1 MPAGREPRAAPREG
15 GSASPLRGTGELLR
29 EVVAFAPRRAGLAVC
44 LLLVAA
50 VTEAFGIVMLI
61 PLLYAIGVGSELG
74 AGDGIGSRIAEA
86 VGAIGVEL
94 GLGNVLLLF
103 LAGVVVRAA
112 VSWWREQVLTE
123 VQHGFVDALR
133 TRVYAAMGR
142 ASWEVLLRKRQSDI
156 QHTVNADV
164 NRTGSAMMMF
174 LRLPITGLL
183 ALVQVAIAIAIAPT
197 ISAVALAVGTAALV
211 ASRVLVRRSREIG
224 EQMTEFNRRLFG
236 STSDFLAGMRLAKA
250 YGVEQRYVDQFVDT
264 TAAMRGRQLAFTR
277 VNSLA
282 GAAMNVGGAC
292 TVVLLI
298 WLGARAELSVAELAI
313 TVVVFAR
320 VLPMLLGFLG
330 SAQQLANTLPA
341 YQNVMA
347 MQREFV
353 AAAERVPSGPEPTP
367 VALAEALTLHD
378 VSFAYQ
384 VGTPVL
390 RHVDLAIPAGTMT
403 AIGGPSGAG
412 KSTLAELLLGLLRP
426 ASGIEGGAAGRILV
440 DGRPLAGELAHRWRR
455 SVAYVPQEPYLFHDT
470 IRGNLLWARPGAS
483 EAEIQDAL
491 RAAAA
496 EEFVAALP
504 DGVDT
509 VVGDRGGRLSGGE
522 RQRVALARALLRQPT
537 LLLLDEATGALDVET
552 EQRVAAALRQLR
564 GRTTVVAIAHQA
576 AVLAAADQVLLVKAG
591 CVAALGRWTELAPA
605 WDVAGW
611 DAAAPAVVGSGKGG
625 ESRVAEAQGG

>member
-1 MPAGREPRAAPREG
+1 MPAARSSE
-15 GSASPLRGTGELLR
+15 SPLRGTSELLR

-50 VTEAFGIVMLI
+50 VTEAFGLVMLI
-61 PLLYAIGVGSELG
+61 PLLYAIGIGGELG
-74 AGDGIGSRIAEA
+74 EGDGIGARLADA
-86 VGAIGVEL
+86 AGTIGVEL

-103 LAGVVVRAA
+103 LAGVVLRAT

-123 VQHGFVDALR
+123 VRHGFVDALR
-133 TRVYAAMGR
+133 TRLYAAMGR
-142 ASWEVLLRKRQSDI
+142 ASWEVLLRKRPSDI

-183 ALVQVAIAIAIAPT
+183 ALVQVAIAIAIAPL
-197 ISAVALAVGTAALV
+197 ISAIALAVGTVALV

-250 YGVEQRYVDQFVDT
+250 YGVERRYVDRFVET

-277 VNSLA
+277 VNSLG

-298 WLGARAELSVAELAI
+298 WLGVRAELGVAELAI

-320 VLPMLLGFLG
+320 LLPMLLGFLG

-341 YQNVMA
+341 YQNVKA
-347 MQREFV
+347 MQREFA
-353 AAAERVPSGPEPTP
+353 AAAEGVPSGPEPTP
-367 VALAEALTLHD
+367 VVLERALTLHD

-390 RHVDLAIPAGTMT
+390 QHVDLAVAAGTMT

-412 KSTLAELLLGLLRP
+412 KSTLAELLLGLLQPVPGR
-426 ASGIEGGAAGRILV
+426 EGNGAGRILV
-440 DGRPLAGELAHRWRR
+440 DGQPLVGELAHRWRR
-455 SVAYVPQEPYLFHDT
+455 SVAYVPQDPYLFYDT
-470 IRGNLLWARPGAS
+470 IRGNLLWALPGAS
-483 EAEIQDAL
+483 DAQIQDAL

-496 EEFVAALP
+496 DEFVAALP
-504 DGVDT
+504 EGVDT
-509 VVGDRGGRLSGGE
+509 MVGDRGSRLSGGE
-522 RQRVALARALLRQPT
+522 RQRIALARALLRQPT

-552 EQRVAAALRQLR
+552 EQRVAAALLRLR
-564 GRTTVVAIAHQA
+564 GRTTVVAIAHQP
-576 AVLAAADQVLLVKAG
+576 AVLAAADQVLVVRAG
-591 CVAALGRWTELAPA
+591 RVAALGRWTELAPA

-611 DAAAPAVVGSGKGG
+611 DAARPAAVGSGEGG
-625 ESRVAEAQGG
+625 

>member
-1 MPAGREPRAAPREG
+1 MFG
-15 GSASPLRGTGELLR
+15 SPLRGTGELLR

-50 VTEAFGIVMLI
+50 VTEAFGLVMLI
-61 PLLYAIGVGSELG
+61 PLLYAIGVGGELG
-74 AGDGIGSRIAEA
+74 EGDGIGSRIADA

-103 LAGVVVRAA
+103 LVGVVVRAA

-174 LRLPITGLL
+174 LRLPVTGLL

-197 ISAVALAVGTAALV
+197 ISAVALAVGAVALV

-250 YGVEQRYVDQFVDT
+250 YGVEQRYVDRFVET

-277 VNSLA
+277 VNSLG
-282 GAAMNVGGAC
+282 GATMNVGGAC
-292 TVVLLI
+292 TVVLLV
-298 WLGARAELSVAELAI
+298 WLGARAELGVAELAI
-313 TVVVFAR
+313 TVVIFAR

-353 AAAERVPSGPEPTP
+353 AAAETALAGSEPTP
-367 VALAEALTLHD
+367 VPLERALTLHD

-412 KSTLAELLLGLLRP
+412 KSTLAELLLGLLQP
-426 ASGIEGGAAGRILV
+426 ASGMEGGAAGRILL
-440 DGRPLAGELAHRWRR
+440 DGQPLAGELAHRWRR

-483 EAEIQDAL
+483 EAQIQDAL

-496 EEFVAALP
+496 DEFVAALP
-504 DGVDT
+504 EGMDT

-537 LLLLDEATGALDVET
+537 LLLLDEATGALDIET
-552 EQRVAAALRQLR
+552 EQRVAAALRRLR

-591 CVAALGRWTELAPA
+591 SVAALGRWTELASA

-611 DAAAPAVVGSGKGG
+611 NAAAPAPVGPRERG
-625 ESRVAEAQGG
+625 EPRVAEAQGG